1 MATSLV
7 HTLNRPYKGAHK
19 FSATAP
25 DAQGTLVIWARD
37 TEECREHLLNA
48 LFDLI
53 FARNRV
59 GAAVTNPPC
68 IFCGGRTQSRGRNS
82 SGTRA
87 WRCMNPDCQRSFV
100 IDRTFRGGINHPTQ
114 SKKPAFYHEGRGRRG
129 FGLCPHPP
137 KCNPSENCCV
147 EAEASPASVRES
159 EAYGDD
165 ENRRANG
172 GELRSAAAA
181 QKLEDQPEEQASKK
195 HFLQHWSRCAGQE
208 DSMRGRNTTQGFVK
222 RSGDRPDASAGRN
235 AGKNAIEPEPLTRG
249 HPA

>member
-1 MATSLV
+1 MDSLSPSEKGKTRVSYFNFEFNSKMATSLV

-68 IFCGGRTQSRGRNS
+68 IFCGGKTQSRGRNS

-87 WRCMNPDCQRSFV
+87 WRCMNPDLPAKLRHRS
-100 IDRTFRGGINHPTQ
+100 DLP
-114 SKKPAFYHEGRGRRG
+114 
-129 FGLCPHPP
+129 
-137 KCNPSENCCV
+137 
-147 EAEASPASVRES
+147 
-159 EAYGDD
+159 
-165 ENRRANG
+165 
-172 GELRSAAAA
+172 
-181 QKLEDQPEEQASKK
+181 
-195 HFLQHWSRCAGQE
+195 
-208 DSMRGRNTTQGFVK
+208 GRNQ
-222 RSGDRPDASAGRN
+222 SPDAVEEAGLSSAGVRRWQDN
-235 AGKNAIEPEPLTRG
+235 SGGVRRSRYLDERRR
-249 HPA
+249 

>member
-1 MATSLV
+1 MQERGTGLKTLVGTQSGCRYSSETRLDSLSPSEKGKTRVSYFNFEFNSKMATSLV

-68 IFCGGRTQSRGRNS
+68 IFCGRKTQSRGRNS

-100 IDRTFRGGINHPTQ
+100 MDGPSR
-114 SKKPAFYHEGRGRRG
+114 EGTT
-129 FGLCPHPP
+129 
-137 KCNPSENCCV
+137 NPSN
-147 EAEASPASVRES
+147 PQ
-159 EAYGDD
+159 
-165 ENRRANG
+165 
-172 GELRSAAAA
+172 SA
-181 QKLEDQPEEQASKK
+181 PV
-195 HFLQHWSRCAGQE
+195 CA
-208 DSMRGRNTTQGFVK
+208 R
-222 RSGDRPDASAGRN
+222 
-235 AGKNAIEPEPLTRG
+235 
-249 HPA
+249 

>member
-1 MATSLV
+1 MDSLSPSEKGKTRVSYFNFEFNSKMATSLV

-68 IFCGGRTQSRGRNS
+68 IFCGGKTQSRGRNS

-114 SKKPAFYHEGRGRRG
+114 SKKPAFYQLVFVDGKTITGGVRRSRH
-129 FGLCPHPP
+129 LDERRRQLV
-137 KCNPSENCCV
+137 SENVCC
-147 EAEASPASVRES
+147 S
-159 EAYGDD
+159 EADRPQMSLRQGTAPPGGLSVSARIPDGKGNAHD
-165 ENRRANG
+165 ENR
-172 GELRSAAAA
+172 SA
-181 QKLEDQPEEQASKK
+181 
-195 HFLQHWSRCAGQE
+195 
-208 DSMRGRNTTQGFVK
+208 V
-222 RSGDRPDASAGRN
+222 RSGRR
-235 AGKNAIEPEPLTRG
+235 
-249 HPA
+249 

>member
-1 MATSLV
+1 VSYFNFEFNSKMATSMV

-37 TEECREHLLNA
+37 AEECREHLLNA

-59 GAAVTNPPC
+59 GAVVSNPPC
-68 IFCGGRTQSRGRNS
+68 IFCGGKTQSRGRNS

-114 SKKPAFYHEGRGRRG
+114 SKKPAFSQLVFVDGKTIREACDALGISMSAGDNWYRKMFAVRKRIDHK
-129 FGLCPHPP
+129 CPCG
-137 KCNPSENCCV
+137 K
-147 EAEASPASVRES
+147 
-159 EAYGDD
+159 
-165 ENRRANG
+165 
-172 GELRSAAAA
+172 ELRHPGGLSVSARIPDG
-181 QKLEDQPEEQASKK
+181 K
-195 HFLQHWSRCAGQE
+195 GQC
-208 DSMRGRNTTQGFVK
+208 S
-222 RSGDRPDASAGRN
+222 
-235 AGKNAIEPEPLTRG
+235 
-249 HPA
+249 